1 MLCGSTGSTYK
12 ISESSKETSL
22 YEVVCVGFF
31 FRPPVS
37 RIQIL
42 CTGAGRVP
50 NVPTNS
56 SCIAVVLM
64 CSYVYHS

>member
-1 MLCGSTGSTYK
+1 MLCGSTSK
-12 ISESSKETSL
+12 ISESSKEGTSL
-22 YEVVCVGFF
+22 YEVVCVGLFL

-50 NVPTNS
+50 NVPQ
-56 SCIAVVLM
+56 IVLA
-64 CSYVYHS
+64 SL